1 MVVVGREGKWCV
13 VKNAF
18 GAEGNVPVAYVKVEP
33 EMEVSDVTDLCLA
46 ETSAIQGELAVKM
59 SQISMSPTQ
68 TPSPSPFRGTP
79 TRGPTRGA
87 ASPVNFKPPSST
99 SAPSLP
105 ATPLTRKELKAAAK
119 AAKAAEKKEKR
130 DKKEKKRI
138 SHLSSKGANK
148 EHTDAMR
155 IVTEFE
161 RKMVKENAIRA
172 AVVVEEDRRLADEAE
187 QRAADEAAAA
197 AEALQAKF
205 GMGSAGK
212 WLSTEI

>member
-1 MVVVGREGKWCV
+1 M
-13 VKNAF
+13 
-18 GAEGNVPVAYVKVEP
+18 
-33 EMEVSDVTDLCLA
+33 
-46 ETSAIQGELAVKM
+46 
-59 SQISMSPTQ
+59 
-68 TPSPSPFRGTP
+68 
-79 TRGPTRGA
+79 
-87 ASPVNFKPPSST
+87 ST
-99 SAPSLP
+99 S
-105 ATPLTRKELKAAAK
+105 TFTKKEMKAAAK
-119 AAKAAEKKEKR
+119 AVKAAEKKEKK
-130 DKKEKKRI
+130 DKKSKKRI
-138 SHLSSKGANK
+138 SQLSSKGANK

-172 AVVVEEDRRLADEAE
+172 AVVVEEDRRAADEAE

>member
-18 GAEGNVPVAYVKVEP
+18 GAEGNVPVSYVKVEVD
-33 EMEVSDVTDLCLA
+33 MQASDVTDLGLA
-46 ETSAIQGELAVKM
+46 ETSAIQGDLAVKM

-68 TPSPSPFRGTP
+68 TPSPSSFNTFRGT
-79 TRGPTRGA
+79 PTRGA
-87 ASPVNFKPPSST
+87 ASPVNCLSPSSSGAV
-99 SAPSLP
+99 SAIVP
-105 ATPLTRKELKAAAK
+105 PLTKKEMKAAAK
-119 AAKAAEKKEKR
+119 AVKAAEKKEKK
-130 DKKEKKRI
+130 DKKSKKRI
-138 SHLSSKGANK
+138 SQLSSKGANK

-172 AVVVEEDRRLADEAE
+172 AVVVEEDRRAADEAE